1 MKINYYLYCVLFL
14 VLFSC
19 SSNNKPKEP
28 TIHIG
33 NTSLEVEIA
42 DTPEKQQQGLMKR
55 TFLEENHGMLFV
67 FDKEQHINFWMK
79 DTGIPL
85 TIAFIKKSGQITE
98 IYDLEPYSLKMV
110 WSSHPVMYALEVNRG
125 YFKKN
130 DIKVGDS
137 VKIP

>member
-1 MKINYYLYCVLFL
+1 MNKYLISTILSL
-14 VLFSC
+14 LLFSC
-19 SSNNKPKEP
+19 SVDNKSEN
-28 TIHIG
+28 TIIHIG
-33 NTSLEVEIA
+33 NKSSEVELA
-42 DTPEKQQQGLMKR
+42 DTPEKMQQGLMNR

-130 DIKVGDS
+130 DIKVGDA